1 VRPACR
7 APATVNFMRGYKLL
21 MSQAYYF
28 LSLCICLITVS
39 VPLLHSRSSNPSLH
53 RLTFRAGPRSAF
65 QSFTLLPSQY
75 ILLLAAQ
82 APLRS
87 LFDLFTILYQNLV
100 IMKYFAALSV
110 AASMVA
116 AQGNMQV
123 MPLAPAVAAGA
134 ATHTVSIIATVMKCS
149 S

>member
-1 VRPACR
+1 
-7 APATVNFMRGYKLL
+7 MRGYKLRV
-21 MSQAYYF
+21 SQAYYF
-28 LSLCICLITVS
+28 PFSRICLISVS

-75 ILLLAAQ
+75 ILLLAVQ
-82 APLRS
+82 APLHS
-87 LFDLFTILYQNLV
+87 FFDLFTILHQNLV

-134 ATHTVSIIATVMKCS
+134 ATHTVSIIAIVIQS
-149 S
+149 SS